1 MNAPLTKQKGPEPTK
16 THEYY
21 QHVPDVPVQK
31 SRFRQASLHRVDE
44 IPSLAQWDTNPEPQ
58 PPPPCRRHL
67 RVVDCRSFLR
77 HKQHR
82 LLSARLQTERE
93 AEPPQVPAV
102 AASALLAG
110 PSEDLRVGM
119 SDVCRVE
126 VGFRNLVVC
135 RPIFALLLSK
145 HERADVSR
153 NFGCS

>member
-1 MNAPLTKQKGPEPTK
+1 MYQTYQSRNHASGKPLFI
-16 THEYY
+16 
-21 QHVPDVPVQK
+21 VSMR
-31 SRFRQASLHRVDE
+31 SRAWRSGTQTL
-44 IPSLAQWDTNPEPQ
+44 NPN

-145 HERADVSR
+145 DERADVSR